1 MAKKFYGI
9 AGTNGYGVYDN
20 YDKVLGSRKY
30 VKGYKI
36 KSFNSLI
43 DAKEYAVNTYESMQ
57 NGASDFYR
65 IGSLKN
71 LNLFYYQKPV
81 KKLFIQIWGC
91 R

>member
-1 MAKKFYGI
+1 MEEKKKASAAHMRATAKWEKE
-9 AGTNGYGVYDN
+9 N
-20 YDKVLGSRKY
+20 YDKVLVSRKY

-43 DAKEYAVNTYESMQ
+43 DAKEYAVDTYESMQ

-71 LNLFYYQKPV
+71 LNWFYYQKPV
-81 KKLFIQIWGC
+81 KKLFIQI
-91 R
+91 